1 MQLLSPAAWIPASP
15 SAFAIAS
22 ASIARQ
28 CAAAAAAPNVPHVPM
43 LRKPRRQWDGWI
55 AFAILI
61 NLFSVGVRSSAWRVV
76 IKQAILPPWPRWRT
90 VFSAFCVGLLG
101 NAALPGR
108 VGELARVAVVTRH
121 VRRRPGT
128 WATIVGTVFAH
139 RLFDVVAAVGLV
151 LYVLYTSRIPE
162 WAKPALAVVI
172 GVGLGFLIAGF
183 LLARRQPRRV
193 HENMGTVRRLARLAR
208 AGLTVLRRP
217 APAIG
222 ALFFQLLGWTAQLFA
237 VWAAFRAF
245 QIDHLGL
252 PEAALILLLMNVVG
266 VFPFWP
272 GNVGL
277 LQAAIAFALLRY
289 GVDYAHGFAYGIG
302 LQAIEASVGVG
313 LGLVFLAREGFSFAM
328 LRRMPEVTEV
338 DVEEDERVERIA

>member
-1 MQLLSPAAWIPASP
+1 VHVPLPRSRGMRLALVAVVLAG
-15 SAFAIAS
+15 
-22 ASIARQ
+22 
-28 CAAAAAAPNVPHVPM
+28 AAALVVWHGPDLSRVGDAFRAVS
-43 LRKPRRQWDGWI
+43 WGWFVV
-55 AFAILI
+55 AVGI
-61 NLFSVGVRSSAWRVV
+61 NLVSVIVRSSAWRVV
-76 IKQAILPPWPRWRT
+76 IDQAIPPPPPRRRT

-108 VGELARVAVVTRH
+108 VGELARVAVLTRH
-121 VRRRPGT
+121 LRRLPGT

-139 RLFDVVAAVGLV
+139 RLFDVVAVVGLV
-151 LYVLYTSRIPE
+151 LYVLYTARIPE
-162 WAKPALAVVI
+162 WAKPVLSIVI
-172 GVGLGFLIAGF
+172 GVGLGLLLAGF
-183 LLARRQPRRV
+183 VLARRHHRPLHEELGAMRRIL
-193 HENMGTVRRLARLAR
+193 RLARH
-208 AGLTVLRRP
+208 GLTVLRRP
-217 APAIG
+217 GPAVL

-252 PEAALILLLMNVVG
+252 PEAALILLLMNVVTIL
-266 VFPFWP
+266 PFWP

-277 LQAAIAFALLRY
+277 MQAAIAFALLRY
-289 GVDYAHGFAYGIG
+289 GVAYPHGFAYGIG